1 MRIAILPDLHI
12 TSEGYLSPFYLTDDE
27 FYSVLSS
34 IEADRVFC
42 VGDTFDLWRSKFP
55 TNSSQDKELNRI
67 CQIYPKTIG
76 YFLNSPKFGGI
87 AVGNHDNYLLKLP
100 DNSEWKK
107 VVFEEIVLLNSKNQ
121 KIILSHGHLDFFNK
135 VFPFVGQ
142 LVTWAS
148 AWLERIFIRNSKI
161 YRFLRNT
168 AKSHVF
174 RNSAQIKVMRKR
186 IDTDDQIVCIVNG
199 HTHKP
204 QITHFY
210 YKSFSRLYIN
220 AGFFDGKVQ
229 DIIILDTET
238 LEISKSPVTIEDYTT
253 VNFVIQRGDVILSN
267 NRINVFSAAIRY
279 TTDGEYTHSMVYM
292 GNGQII
298 ESIPG
303 QKSGVQVGYMEKYFN
318 GDYDLCVLRLKDLS
332 KVEPFLQVLYSK
344 LGRNYGYLQILIN
357 LVYFLVK
364 KIFRIDIKR
373 NLTAPDGG
381 VTCST
386 LVAESLFQVVDSTIR
401 PEVYSPQ
408 NLKNATHLFDTI
420 YIIRSKK

>member
-1 MRIAILPDLHI
+1 
-12 TSEGYLSPFYLTDDE
+12 
-27 FYSVLSS
+27 
-34 IEADRVFC
+34 
-42 VGDTFDLWRSKFP
+42 
-55 TNSSQDKELNRI
+55 
-67 CQIYPKTIG
+67 
-76 YFLNSPKFGGI
+76 
-87 AVGNHDNYLLKLP
+87 
-100 DNSEWKK
+100 
-107 VVFEEIVLLNSKNQ
+107 
-121 KIILSHGHLDFFNK
+121 
-135 VFPFVGQ
+135 
-142 LVTWAS
+142 
-148 AWLERIFIRNSKI
+148 
-161 YRFLRNT
+161 
-168 AKSHVF
+168 
-174 RNSAQIKVMRKR
+174 
-186 IDTDDQIVCIVNG
+186 
-199 HTHKP
+199 
-204 QITHFY
+204 
-210 YKSFSRLYIN
+210 
-220 AGFFDGKVQ
+220 
-229 DIIILDTET
+229 
-238 LEISKSPVTIEDYTT
+238 
-253 VNFVIQRGDVILSN
+253 
-267 NRINVFSAAIRY
+267 
-279 TTDGEYTHSMVYM
+279 MVYM